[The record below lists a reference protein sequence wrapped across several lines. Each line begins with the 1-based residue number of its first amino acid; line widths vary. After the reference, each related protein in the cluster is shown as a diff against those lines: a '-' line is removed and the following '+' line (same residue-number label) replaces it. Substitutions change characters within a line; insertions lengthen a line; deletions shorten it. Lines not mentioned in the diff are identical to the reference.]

1 MDFVEAPT
9 QSREQTIRELREVSR
24 KLVRELGFMRN
35 TLAESDLA
43 PSAVHAILEIAAS
56 PGIQAR
62 DLAELLRLD
71 KSSTSR
77 QLTRLESA
85 GLVERRASSEDGR
98 SSELYLT
105 RAGQQL
111 RRKIDAFASDQVSNA
126 LRHLTPAD
134 QQRLVTSLSQYVS
147 ALADDNRHKAP
158 AHHTAE
164 TGPQIVQGYVPGCI
178 GDIAGLH
185 GRFYAEHWGFG
196 VFFERRVA
204 KELADFAQSLPDDN
218 RALWLCVDNGRCLA
232 SLAIDGH
239 PDTRLAHLRWFIVDD
254 ALRGTGIGRKLMSEA
269 MRFVDARFD
278 ETYLD
283 TFKGLDAARHL
294 YESFGFVL
302 THEAE
307 GTQWGSIVTE
317 QQFRRR
323 AKARA
328 SSVQGDTT

>member
-1 MDFVEAPT
+1 MDFIEAPT
-9 QSREQTIRELREVSR
+9 QPREQTIRELREVSR

-35 TLAESDLA
+35 TLAESDLP
-43 PSAVHAILEIAAS
+43 PSAVHAILEIAGA

-62 DLAELLRLD
+62 DLAERLRLD

-77 QLTRLESA
+77 QVTRLESD
-85 GLVERRASSEDGR
+85 GLVERRASNEDGR

-105 RAGQQL
+105 KAGQQL

-126 LRHLTPAD
+126 LRHLTPMD
-134 QQRLVTSLSQYVS
+134 QQRLVASLSQYAS
-147 ALADDNRHKAP
+147 ALADDNDHKTPP
-158 AHHTAE
+158 AAAKA
-164 TGPQIVQGYVPGCI
+164 GIRIVEGYVPGCI
-178 GDIAGLH
+178 GDIASLH
-185 GRFYAEHWGFG
+185 GRFYAQHWGFG

-204 KELADFAQSLPDDN
+204 TELAAFAESLPDSN
-218 RALWLCVDNGRCLA
+218 KALWLCVENGRCLA

-239 PDTRLAHLRWFIVDD
+239 ADNRLAHLRWFIVDD
-254 ALRGTGIGRKLMSEA
+254 ALRGTGIGRELMSRA

-294 YESFGFVL
+294 YESFGFTL
-302 THEAE
+302 TREQE
-307 GTQWGSIVTE
+307 GTQWGSAVVE

-323 AKARA
+323 AKAR
-328 SSVQGDTT
+328 GDSK

>member
-1 MDFVEAPT
+1 MDFIEAPA
-9 QSREQTIRELREVSR
+9 QPREQTIRELREVSR

-43 PSAVHAILEIAAS
+43 PSAVHAILEIAGT

-62 DLAELLRLD
+62 DLAALLRLD

-77 QLTRLESA
+77 QITRLESA
-85 GLVERRASSEDGR
+85 GLVERRASNEDGR

-105 RAGQQL
+105 KAGQQL
-111 RRKIDAFASDQVSNA
+111 RRNIDAFASGQVSNA
-126 LRHLTPAD
+126 LRHLTPVD
-134 QQRLVTSLSQYVS
+134 QQRLVALLSQYVS
-147 ALADDNRHKAP
+147 ALADDNDHKPSQGGAGSG
-158 AHHTAE
+158 TE
-164 TGPQIVQGYVPGCI
+164 SGVQIVQGYVPGCI

-185 GRFYAEHWGFG
+185 GRFYAQHWGFG

-204 KELADFAQSLPDDN
+204 TELATFAAALPDDDK
-218 RALWLCVDNGRCLA
+218 ALWLCVENGRCLA
-232 SLAIDGH
+232 SLAMDGNPH
-239 PDTRLAHLRWFIVDD
+239 YRAAHLRWFIVDD
-254 ALRGTGIGRKLMSEA
+254 ALRGTGIGRELMSRA
-269 MRFVDARFD
+269 MRFADARFD

-302 THEAE
+302 TQEEE
-307 GTQWGSIVTE
+307 GTQWGSTVTE

-323 AKARA
+323 SKGRA
-328 SSVQGDTT
+328 

>member
-9 QSREQTIRELREVSR
+9 QPREQTISELREVSR

-43 PSAVHAILEIAAS
+43 PSAVHAILEIARA

-62 DLAELLRLD
+62 DLAVRLRLD

-77 QLTRLESA
+77 QVTGLESD
-85 GLVERRASSEDGR
+85 GLVERRASNEDGR

-111 RRKIDAFASDQVSNA
+111 RRKIDAFASNQVSNA
-126 LRHLTPAD
+126 LRHLTPLD
-134 QQRLVTSLSQYVS
+134 QQRLVASLWQYAS
-147 ALADDNRHKAP
+147 ALADDNDHKTPP
-158 AHHTAE
+158 AATEA
-164 TGPQIVQGYVPGCI
+164 GIQIVDGYVPGCI
-178 GDIAGLH
+178 GDIASLH
-185 GRFYAEHWGFG
+185 GRFCAQHWGFG

-204 KELADFAQSLPDDN
+204 TELAAFAESLPDSHKV
-218 RALWLCVDNGRCLA
+218 LWLCVENGRCLA

-239 PDTRLAHLRWFIVDD
+239 AGSPLAHLRWFIVDD
-254 ALRGTGIGRKLMSEA
+254 ALRGTGIGRELMSRA
-269 MRFVDARFD
+269 MRFIDARFD

-294 YESFGFVL
+294 YESHGFVL
-302 THEAE
+302 TREE
-307 GTQWGSIVTE
+307 RGTQWGSAVVE
-317 QQFRRR
+317 QQFRRP
-323 AKARA
+323 ARA
-328 SSVQGDTT
+328 QGDSK

>member
-1 MDFVEAPT
+1 MDFIEAPT
-9 QSREQTIRELREVSR
+9 QPREQTIRELREVSR

-43 PSAVHAILEIAAS
+43 PSAVHAILEIAGA

-77 QLTRLESA
+77 QVTRLEST
-85 GLVERRASSEDGR
+85 GLVERRASNEDGR

-105 RAGQQL
+105 KAGQQL

-134 QQRLVTSLSQYVS
+134 QQQLLVSLSQYAS
-147 ALADDNRHKAP
+147 ALADDNDHKP
-158 AHHTAE
+158 QPGGTAS
-164 TGPQIVQGYVPGCI
+164 GIQIVEGYVPGCI
-178 GDIAGLH
+178 GDIASLH
-185 GRFYAEHWGFG
+185 GRFYAQHWGFG

-204 KELADFAQSLPDDN
+204 TELAAFAQSLPDDN
-218 RALWLCVDNGRCLA
+218 KALWLCVENGRCLA
-232 SLAIDGH
+232 SLAIDGNPH
-239 PDTRLAHLRWFIVDD
+239 YRAAHLRWFIVDD
-254 ALRGTGIGRKLMSEA
+254 ALRGTGVGRELMSRA
-269 MRFVDARFD
+269 MQFVDARFD
-278 ETYLD
+278 ETYLN

-294 YESFGFVL
+294 YESFGFAL
-302 THEAE
+302 TQEEE
-307 GTQWGSIVTE
+307 GTQWGSAVTE

-323 AKARA
+323 SKVRA
-328 SSVQGDTT
+328 

>member
-1 MDFVEAPT
+1 MDFIEAPA

-43 PSAVHAILEIAAS
+43 PSAVHAVLEIAGA
-56 PGIQAR
+56 PGIPAR

-77 QLTRLESA
+77 QVTRLESA
-85 GLVERRASSEDGR
+85 GLIERRTSSDDAR
-98 SSELYLT
+98 SSKLYLT
-105 RAGQQL
+105 KAGQQL

-126 LRHLTPAD
+126 LRHLTPED

-147 ALADDNRHKAP
+147 ALADDNDHKPQQGA
-158 AHHTAE
+158 ADAADA
-164 TGPQIVQGYVPGCI
+164 GPQIVQGYVPGCI
-178 GDIAGLH
+178 GDIASLH
-185 GRFYAEHWGFG
+185 GRFYAQHWGFG

-204 KELADFAQSLPDDN
+204 TELATFAAALPDDN
-218 RALWLCVDNGRCLA
+218 KALWLCVENGRCLA
-232 SLAIDGH
+232 SLAMDGNPH
-239 PDTRLAHLRWFIVDD
+239 YHAAHLRWFIVDD
-254 ALRGTGIGRKLMSEA
+254 ALRGTGIGRELMSRA
-269 MRFVDARFD
+269 MRFADARFD

-302 THEAE
+302 TREEE
-307 GTQWGSIVTE
+307 GTQWGSTVTE

-323 AKARA
+323 SKARA
-328 SSVQGDTT
+328 

>member
-1 MDFVEAPT
+1 MDFIEAPA

-35 TLAESDLA
+35 TLAESDLP
-43 PSAVHAILEIAAS
+43 PSAVHAVLEIAAA
-56 PGIQAR
+56 PGIAAR
-62 DLAELLRLD
+62 DLSELLRLD

-77 QLTRLESA
+77 QVTRLESA
-85 GLVERRASSEDGR
+85 GLIERRACNDDGR

-105 RAGQQL
+105 KAGQQL

-134 QQRLVTSLSQYVS
+134 QQRLVASLSQYVS
-147 ALADDNRHKAP
+147 ALADDNDHKPPQNAV
-158 AHHTAE
+158 ATADP
-164 TGPQIVQGYVPGCI
+164 GPQIVQGYVPGCI
-178 GDIAGLH
+178 GDIVSLH

-204 KELADFAQSLPDDN
+204 KELADFAQSLPDAN
-218 RALWLCVDNGRCLA
+218 KALWLCVENGRCLA
-232 SLAIDGH
+232 SLAIDGNSH
-239 PDTRLAHLRWFIVDD
+239 YRAAHLRWFIVDD
-254 ALRGTGIGRKLMSEA
+254 SLRGTGVGRKLMSEA
-269 MRFVDARFD
+269 MRFVDAHFD
-278 ETYLD
+278 ETYLN

-302 THEAE
+302 TREEE
-307 GTQWGSIVTE
+307 GTQWGSAVTE

-323 AKARA
+323 
-328 SSVQGDTT
+328 SHVQGDRS

>member
-1 MDFVEAPT
+1 MDFIEAPA

-43 PSAVHAILEIAAS
+43 PSAVHAVLEIAGA
-56 PGIQAR
+56 PGIPAR

-77 QLTRLESA
+77 QVTRLESA
-85 GLVERRASSEDGR
+85 GLIERRTCSDDAR

-105 RAGQQL
+105 KAGQQL

-134 QQRLVTSLSQYVS
+134 QQRLVASLSQYVS
-147 ALADDNRHKAP
+147 ALADDNDHKP
-158 AHHTAE
+158 QQGTAD

-178 GDIAGLH
+178 GDIASLH
-185 GRFYAEHWGFG
+185 GRFYAQHWGFG

-204 KELADFAQSLPDDN
+204 TELADFAQSLPN
-218 RALWLCVDNGRCLA
+218 ANKALWLCVENGRCLA
-232 SLAIDGH
+232 SLAIDGNPH
-239 PDTRLAHLRWFIVDD
+239 YRAAHLRWFIVDD
-254 ALRGTGIGRKLMSEA
+254 ALRGTGVGRKLMAQA
-269 MRFVDARFD
+269 MQFVDARFD
-278 ETYLD
+278 ETYLN

-294 YESFGFVL
+294 YESFGFEL
-302 THEAE
+302 TQEEE
-307 GTQWGSIVTE
+307 GTQWGSTVTE

-323 AKARA
+323 SHA
-328 SSVQGDTT
+328 QGDRT